1 MLDAMAGDFGPEI
14 VTFISKLFH
23 GYLGSRECGP
33 VGFGGVGH
41 LRGRDREFDREIHE
55 LFR

>member
-1 MLDAMAGDFGPEI
+1 MAGDFGPEI